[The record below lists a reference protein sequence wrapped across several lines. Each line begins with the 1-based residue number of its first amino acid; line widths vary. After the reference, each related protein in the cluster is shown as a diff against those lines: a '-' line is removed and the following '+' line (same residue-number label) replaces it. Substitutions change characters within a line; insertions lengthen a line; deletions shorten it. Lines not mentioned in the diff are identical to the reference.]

1 MPRNSKK
8 VIIVG
13 GGFGGLTAAK
23 RLARANHELEI
34 ILLDKHNY
42 HNFQPLL
49 YQVATGG
56 LNPGEIAVPLRS
68 EFTKY
73 QNVNVLLG
81 EVTNVNLEKRLVYS
95 EAGVFYYDYLIL
107 ACGSQHSYFGNE
119 NWEPLAP
126 GLKTL
131 EQAAEIRRRILL
143 SFELAEREK
152 DPDKIRHYLTFA
164 IIGGGPTGVE
174 LAGTLGE
181 IIRYTLSRDYR
192 NISPEQTCIVLIEAG
207 PRILP
212 SFSEKLARR
221 AVHDLEYLG
230 VTVWTHSRVTDISPA
245 GITING
251 DRHLSAHTVLWAAG
265 VLPAKINAT
274 LGVPLDRAGRV
285 IVESDLSLPGHP
297 ETFVIGD
304 QAHVE
309 ENGRVLPGLA
319 PVAMQEGRFVAQT
332 ILNDLAGKPRQSFH
346 WKDKGQMATIGR
358 SRAVAD
364 TGGFEFGG
372 ILAWLTWILVHIY
385 YLVGFKNRVL
395 VLIQWFWSYITF
407 RRGAQLIINPQWESF
422 KPKPLIPEK
431 RYEKMTDKEAFLS

>member
-1 MPRNSKK
+1 MSRGSTKI
-8 VIIVG
+8 IIVG
-13 GGFGGLTAAK
+13 GGFGGLNAAK
-23 RLARANHELEI
+23 RLARKDHSLEI
-34 ILLDKHNY
+34 TLVDKHNY

-56 LNPGEIAVPLRS
+56 LNPGEIAVPLRT
-68 EFTKY
+68 EFSKY
-73 QNVNVLLG
+73 HNVNVLLG
-81 EVTNVNLEKRLVYS
+81 EVTDVNLEKRLVYS
-95 EAGVFYYDYLIL
+95 DAGVFYYDYLIL
-107 ACGSQHSYFGNE
+107 ACGAQHSYFGHE
-119 NWEPLAP
+119 EWEPFAP

-152 DPDKIRHYLTFA
+152 DPEKIRQYLTFA

-181 IIRYTLSRDYR
+181 IVRYTLSRDYR
-192 NISPEQTCIVLIEAG
+192 NISPKQTRIVLIEAG

-212 SFSEKLARR
+212 SFSEKLAKR
-221 AVHDLEYLG
+221 ATYDLEYLG
-230 VTVWTHSRVTDISPA
+230 VTVWTNSRVTDITNE

-251 DRHLSAHTVLWAAG
+251 NVRLNAHTVLWAAG
-265 VLPAKINAT
+265 VLPSNLNQT

-285 IVESDLSLPGHP
+285 IVEPDLSLPGHP
-297 ETFVIGD
+297 EVFVIGD

-309 ENGRVLPGLA
+309 DNGRVLPGLA
-319 PVAMQEGRFVAQT
+319 PVAMQEGRYVAET
-332 ILNDLAGKPRQSFH
+332 ILNELAGKPRRPFR
-346 WKDKGQMATIGR
+346 WIDKGQMATIGR
-358 SRAVAD
+358 SRAVAE

-372 ILAWLTWILVHIY
+372 ILAWFTWIIVHIY

-407 RRGAQLIINPQWESF
+407 RRGAQLIINRDWESF
-422 KPKPLIPEK
+422 KPRPLIPEK
-431 RYEKMTDKEAFLS
+431 QAEKMTDKKAILS